1 MKKLKFKIKKWLFKT
16 FVNRYLQTVDGTLLN
31 LFSKEEKNKSNKS
44 FFGSD
49 RANKERERIIKL
61 LSSEKYKKF
70 FFAAVKYDRNNPDV
84 AIKPYGKSIID
95 RIFKAISIA
104 YLYLF
109 NRDLFERIQIFQK
122 WTSKVSTIET
132 QVNNYIAT
140 TTLDERADRA
150 IVLGVVEEEK
160 GKAQKRLRKIQ
171 SSRVEKIL
179 VHNQE

>member
-1 MKKLKFKIKKWLFKT
+1 MEKLKFKIKKWFFKT

-70 FFAAVKYDRNNPDV
+70 FFAAVKYDRNNQYV
-84 AIKPYGKSIID
+84 AIKPYGKSIVD

-109 NRDLFERIQIFQK
+109 NRDLFERIRLFKK
-122 WTSKVSTIET
+122 WTSKISTIES
-132 QVNNYIAT
+132 QVDNYMAT

-150 IVLGVVEEEK
+150 FALGILDEK
-160 GKAQKRLRKIQ
+160 KGNAQKRMRKIQ

-179 VHNQE
+179 VNNQE

>member
-1 MKKLKFKIKKWLFKT
+1 MKKLKFKIKKWFFKT

-31 LFSKEEKNKSNKS
+31 LFSKEEKNKLNKS

-61 LSSEKYKKF
+61 LSSEEYKKF
-70 FFAAVKYDRNNPDV
+70 FFAAIKYDRNNPD
-84 AIKPYGKSIID
+84 AEIKPYGNGIID
-95 RIFKAISIA
+95 KIFKAISIV

-109 NRDLFERIQIFQK
+109 NRDLFERIRLFEK

-150 IVLGVVEEEK
+150 IVLGVVDEK
-160 GKAQKRLRKIQ
+160 GGKAQKRMRKIQ
-171 SSRVEKIL
+171 ESRVQKIL